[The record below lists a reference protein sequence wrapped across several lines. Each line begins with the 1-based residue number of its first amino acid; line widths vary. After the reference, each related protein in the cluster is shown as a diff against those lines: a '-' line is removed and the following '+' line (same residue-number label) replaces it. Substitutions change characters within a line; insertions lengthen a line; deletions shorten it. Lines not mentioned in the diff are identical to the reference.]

1 MISLKLRH
9 ERGAAGGR
17 THYDSCF
24 SPQRDAVGAANG
36 SLQDEKGQHVAHPH
50 HTPDCPT
57 IRCAPRA
64 PPVKALA
71 GGAIVLPASAMT
83 MTMALAVALA
93 LIAAFCVRVQRE
105 ARRLRAEA
113 ARQGRA
119 LDAAR
124 ALLQVLPDAVIALD
138 PAGRVSYLNPR
149 AETLTGVCRQH
160 ALGQPLAALLNLQHD
175 GVGIDLARHIE
186 ACLAPG
192 AAAGP
197 MRDAALGQVGAR
209 TEVQYGC
216 FALPR
221 AAGAAGTGIGTGT
234 GGEHGADSALL
245 LVRDVSERRSAEAR
259 LEFIAHHDGLTGL
272 PNRLQLRIQLDH
284 GIAYARRHGSLLA
297 VLFVDIDGFKAINDS
312 LGHDAGDQVLTQ
324 FSQRL
329 LRCVREVDTV
339 ARQGGDEFIVL
350 LTELSAP
357 QDAERVAEKIAAA
370 IVAPFVVGDST
381 LAVAASVGIALYPHD
396 DEDSDA
402 LIEKADL
409 AMYAAK
415 QRGPG
420 LCQRFAP
427 GMQAKAYTRMIL
439 ETALRHALKHEEFIL
454 TYLPKL
460 DLKRQVITG
469 VKALIRWQHPELGL
483 VMPLDFI
490 PILEDSALIVP
501 VGAWVL
507 ATAVA
512 QARRW
517 IDLGRSLTV
526 SVNLSARQ
534 FYQKDIVQSFAAILQ
549 QAGVPG
555 HYVELEITES
565 ILIDKNQNCEA
576 VLRQFKQL
584 GMGIS
589 ISDFG
594 TGYASLNYLRRFP
607 VDVVKIDKCFI
618 DDLRR
623 GGQRRAND
631 RATDDGAMVRAII
644 AMAHTLNMKVIAG
657 GIETDEQLAQL
668 TAMDCDEAFGFCLS
682 RAVAAHEID
691 ALLAGRLRQIE
702 LVTPD

>member
-1 MISLKLRH
+1 M
-9 ERGAAGGR
+9 
-17 THYDSCF
+17 
-24 SPQRDAVGAANG
+24 
-36 SLQDEKGQHVAHPH
+36 
-50 HTPDCPT
+50 
-57 IRCAPRA
+57 
-64 PPVKALA
+64 
-71 GGAIVLPASAMT
+71 SAT
-83 MTMALAVALA
+83 MTATMSATISALLCCAILLPALAVAL
-93 LIAAFCVRVQRE
+93 LVHGRGLRE
-105 ARRLRAEA
+105 TRRLRDAA
-113 ARQGRA
+113 ARQDRE
-119 LDAAR
+119 LHAAR
-124 ALLQVLPDAVIALD
+124 ALLQVLPDAVIELD
-138 PAGRVSYLNPR
+138 RAGRVTYLNPR
-149 AETLTGVCRQH
+149 AETLTGVAGAI

-175 GVGIDLARHIE
+175 GASIDLARHVE

-192 AAAGP
+192 AVAGP
-197 MRDAALGQVGAR
+197 MRDAALGQAGAR
-209 TEVQYGC
+209 TEVQFGC
-216 FALPR
+216 LPLPVLD
-221 AAGAAGTGIGTGT
+221 GT
-234 GGEHGADSALL
+234 GGGVLV
-245 LVRDVSERRSAEAR
+245 LVRDVSERRDAEAR

-272 PNRLQLRIQLDH
+272 PNRLQFRIQLDH

-297 VLFVDIDGFKAINDS
+297 VLFVDIDRFKSINDS

-350 LTELSAP
+350 LTELSTP
-357 QDAERVAEKIAAA
+357 LDAERVAEKIAAA

-420 LCQRFAP
+420 QCQRFAP

-439 ETALRHALKHEEFIL
+439 ETALRHALEHDEFIL
-454 TYLPKL
+454 TYQPKL
-460 DLKRQVITG
+460 DLQRQAITG
-469 VKALIRWQHPELGL
+469 VKALIRWKHPELGL

-517 IDLGRSLTV
+517 IDLGQPLTV

-576 VLRQFKQL
+576 VLHQFKQL

-607 VDVVKIDKCFI
+607 VDVVKIDKCFV

-623 GGQRRAND
+623 GGQRRAGD
-631 RATDDGAMVRAII
+631 RAADDGAMVRAII

-657 GIETDEQLAQL
+657 GVETAEQLAAL
-668 TAMDCDEAFGFCLS
+668 TAMNCDEAFGFCLS
-682 RAVAAHEID
+682 RPVAAPEVE
-691 ALLAGRLRQIE
+691 ALLARRLRQIE
-702 LVTPD
+702 LVTPE

>member
-1 MISLKLRH
+1 MS
-9 ERGAAGGR
+9 
-17 THYDSCF
+17 
-24 SPQRDAVGAANG
+24 
-36 SLQDEKGQHVAHPH
+36 
-50 HTPDCPT
+50 
-57 IRCAPRA
+57 
-64 PPVKALA
+64 ALA
-71 GGAIVLPASAMT
+71 GGIIILLASA
-83 MTMALAVALA
+83 LAAVLA
-93 LIAAFCVRVQRE
+93 LYGRGLRL
-105 ARRLRAEA
+105 ARGLRRHCGE
-113 ARQGRA
+113 
-119 LDAAR
+119 LDTSLRCAQ
-124 ALLQVLPDAVIALD
+124 ALLSALPDAIIATD
-138 PAGRVSYLNPR
+138 ARGRIRYLNPPAAALAGV
-149 AETLTGVCRQH
+149 AEAR
-160 ALGQPLAALLNLQHD
+160 ALGQPLASVLNLRHD
-175 GVGIDLARHIE
+175 GAAIDWMALIA
-186 ACLAPG
+186 ASLQPG
-192 AAAGP
+192 AAAV
-197 MRDAALGQVGAR
+197 MRDAALGQPGAR
-209 TEVQYGC
+209 TELQYACLPLPQAEG
-216 FALPR
+216 ALV
-221 AAGAAGTGIGTGT
+221 
-234 GGEHGADSALL
+234 

-272 PNRLQLRIQLDH
+272 PNRLQFRIQLDH
-284 GIAYARRHGSLLA
+284 GIAYARRHGTLLA
-297 VLFVDIDGFKAINDS
+297 VLFVDIDHFKAINDS

-329 LRCVREVDTV
+329 LHCVREVDTV

-350 LTELSAP
+350 LSELSTP

-370 IVAPFVVGDST
+370 IVAPFTVGDST
-381 LAVAASVGIALYPHD
+381 LAVAASVGIALYPD
-396 DEDSDA
+396 DDDDGDA

-439 ETALRHALKHEEFIL
+439 ETALRHALEHEEFIL
-454 TYLPKL
+454 TYQPKL
-460 DLKRQVITG
+460 DLRRQAITG
-469 VKALIRWQHPELGL
+469 VKALIRWKHPELGL
-483 VMPLDFI
+483 VMPLDFV

-517 IDLGRSLTV
+517 IDLGQPLTV

-534 FYQKDIVQSFAAILQ
+534 FYQRDIVQSFEAILR

-555 HYVELEITES
+555 RYIELEITES
-565 ILIDKNQNCEA
+565 VLIDKNQNCEA

-594 TGYASLNYLRRFP
+594 SGYASLNYLRRFP

-623 GGQRRAND
+623 GGQRRAAD
-631 RATDDGAMVRAII
+631 GAADDGAMVRAII

-657 GIETDEQLAQL
+657 GVETGEQLAQL
-668 TAMDCDEAFGFCLS
+668 TAMNCDEAYGFCLS
-682 RAVAAHEID
+682 RAVSPPEVE
-691 ALLAGRLRQIE
+691 ALLASRLRQIE
-702 LVTPD
+702 LVTPG